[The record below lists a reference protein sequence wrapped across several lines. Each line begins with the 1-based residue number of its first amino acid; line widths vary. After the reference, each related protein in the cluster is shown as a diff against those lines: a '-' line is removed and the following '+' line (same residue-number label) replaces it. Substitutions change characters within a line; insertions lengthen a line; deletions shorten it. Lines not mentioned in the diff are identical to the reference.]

1 MFSLGVF
8 NWGTDDT
15 IAFRH
20 TIGDMDLMP
29 LEETSLKGWIFSGSK
44 DGILCYSEGIDT
56 VWDVNARNIAPA
68 FLINTGYSAEE
79 EKEIR
84 SSKTG
89 NEAVDGKY
97 SVFSFFETPR
107 HYFVKCFEGS
117 NQSKFYLYG
126 LDKATGELKRET
138 SPINAQELFKN
149 NWTLAGIGLRNTKDN
164 GLPIWPYLSYPGKKQ
179 MVQFNTAVEIEYL
192 KEKYPDLKKHL
203 VLQQI
208 TDDSN
213 PLITIYQLR

>member
-1 MFSLGVF
+1 
-8 NWGTDDT
+8 
-15 IAFRH
+15 
-20 TIGDMDLMP
+20 MDLMP

-79 EKEIR
+79 EKEMR

-208 TDDSN
+208 TEDSN
-213 PLITIYQLR
+213 PLITIYHLR

>member
-1 MFSLGVF
+1 MS
-8 NWGTDDT
+8 
-15 IAFRH
+15 
-20 TIGDMDLMP
+20 
-29 LEETSLKGWIFSGSK
+29 
-44 DGILCYSEGIDT
+44 
-56 VWDVNARNIAPA
+56 
-68 FLINTGYSAEE
+68 
-79 EKEIR
+79 

-138 SPINAQELFKN
+138 SPLNAQELFKN
-149 NWTLAGIGLRNTKDN
+149 NWTAGRNRLPKYERQRSSYLA
-164 GLPIWPYLSYPGKKQ
+164 LPVLSRQKQ
-179 MVQFNTAVEIEYL
+179 MIQFNTAVEIEYL

-208 TDDSN
+208 TEDSN
-213 PLITIYQLR
+213 PLITNLHLR

>member
-1 MFSLGVF
+1 MNTPGMFSLGVF

-68 FLINTGYSAEE
+68 FLINTGYSVEE
-79 EKEIR
+79 EKEMR

-138 SPINAQELFKN
+138 SPLNAQELFKN
-149 NWTLAGIGLRNTKDN
+149 NWTLAGIRKTTVFLSGLTCLIPAKNKWYSLIQPWKSNISKRNI
-164 GLPIWPYLSYPGKKQ
+164 LISRSIWSC
-179 MVQFNTAVEIEYL
+179 N
-192 KEKYPDLKKHL
+192 
-203 VLQQI
+203 
-208 TDDSN
+208 
-213 PLITIYQLR
+213 R